1 MAHRGLAFALTGLIL
16 TGCATTSPWECE
28 PLGVKVTH
36 QGMGQLAAIN
46 EYPDSEIERI
56 CGAGK
61 AGCAIQYVDTV
72 RIYYRTADLRTLQ
85 HEFCHVMHGPEHMR
99 IN

>member
-1 MAHRGLAFALTGLIL
+1 MLRALLLSLICS
-16 TGCATTSPWECE
+16 GCATTGPWECE
-28 PLGVKVTH
+28 PLGVTVTH

-85 HEFCHVMHGPEHMR
+85 HELCHVMHGPEHMR

>member
-1 MAHRGLAFALTGLIL
+1 MAHRGLAFALAGLIL

-36 QGMGQLAAIN
+36 KGMGQLAAIN

-61 AGCAIQYVDTV
+61 SGCSIQYVDTV
-72 RIYYRTADLRTLQ
+72 RIYYRTDDLWTLQ
-85 HEFCHVMHGPEHMR
+85 HELCHVMHGPEHMR